1 MSSKFGGPAAGSQ
14 PAELEGEEAREAREA
29 REERE
34 ALGKIVRAFKAYG
47 EHAEWEVARWERN
60 YERMPERHRALLPHV
75 PQKCARARQ
84 CVKSNEHF
92 ITAMLAAF
100 DSENGPVPPHLADAS
115 RAAECGEGQALHVTP
130 GDIDKVHYVLKNLMR
145 DWSED
150 GAVERA
156 QSYGRVLAEIKR
168 IFADWADV
176 ENSPPRILVPGAGL
190 GRLCLDIASLGFEVQ
205 GNEFSYFMLLCS
217 SFVLNHT
224 LEANQ
229 WTIFPWVHNSN
240 NNISD
245 EDQLRA
251 VPVPEVCPYSLVP
264 RAGLLSMCAGDFV
277 EVYSAPDMQGAFD
290 CIATNFFID
299 TAHNIIQYLEIIA
312 GCLKEGGYWVNLG
325 PLLYHWADSHLYLG
339 ADEMSVEV
347 SLEDVKMISASLGL
361 RLVREDSVKA
371 CYTTSQRSM
380 FQTTYNCAFWTMVKD
395 SSLASAPAP
404 APTLPAK

>member
-1 MSSKFGGPAAGSQ
+1 MNSSKDLGPDAELSLPAFNVVTGSYDPRSLKFTLLEFKTMRYGVKYTSVPQATAVDRFERSMLGDIRRGLAARDAAWHNTEPGQKGPLRDILDMSEYTGMVFGTVGEVSKGVHRTQVGVEMSSKFGGPAAGSQ

-168 IFADWADV
+168 IFADW
-176 ENSPPRILVPGAGL
+176 
-190 GRLCLDIASLGFEVQ
+190 
-205 GNEFSYFMLLCS
+205 
-217 SFVLNHT
+217 
-224 LEANQ
+224 
-229 WTIFPWVHNSN
+229 
-240 NNISD
+240 
-245 EDQLRA
+245 
-251 VPVPEVCPYSLVP
+251 
-264 RAGLLSMCAGDFV
+264 
-277 EVYSAPDMQGAFD
+277 
-290 CIATNFFID
+290 
-299 TAHNIIQYLEIIA
+299 
-312 GCLKEGGYWVNLG
+312 
-325 PLLYHWADSHLYLG
+325 
-339 ADEMSVEV
+339 
-347 SLEDVKMISASLGL
+347 
-361 RLVREDSVKA
+361 
-371 CYTTSQRSM
+371 
-380 FQTTYNCAFWTMVKD
+380 
-395 SSLASAPAP
+395 
-404 APTLPAK
+404 